1 MARLFFVLLL
11 LSSPAFGKTLLV
23 FGDSLSANYG
33 FAAESSWVKQLQNR
47 LSDAKLNYR
56 VINASISGETT
67 QGGRYRLPQVLGKAK
82 PDIVILELGAND
94 GLRGLPLEQVRSNL
108 EAMIQQI
115 KSSRAQV
122 LLVGMRLPPNYG
134 PVYTEKFHSL
144 YRDLAHKYRLVY
156 APFMLEKLHHPVDFQ
171 ADGLHPT
178 AQSQRAIFEYI
189 WSYLQPMLRERAAS
203 LKPDGILPGADF
215 LRNSV

>member
-11 LSSPAFGKTLLV
+11 LTSPAFGKTLLV

-33 FAAESSWVKQLQNR
+33 FAVESSWVKQLQNR
-47 LSDAKLNYR
+47 LSDANRNYR

-67 QGGRYRLPQVLGKAK
+67 QGGRYRLPEVLRKTT

-115 KSSRAQV
+115 KSSRGQV

-134 PVYTEKFHSL
+134 PVYTEKFYNL
-144 YRDLAHKYRLVY
+144 YKDLAHKHGLVL
-156 APFMLEKLHHPVDFQ
+156 APFMLEKLQHPLDFQ

-189 WSYLQPMLRERAAS
+189 WSYLQPMLRERAAI
-203 LKPDGILPGADF
+203 LKPVEILPAADF
-215 LRNSV
+215 LQNSV